1 MASCVPT
8 APVCLP
14 APTAT
19 EYRTAQG
26 ARTSNTVVSDQL
38 KVELEPRQTIE
49 VESPENRIYFYAADI
64 VYAYLFSVVFRLL
77 PQMHFGLSKN
87 GNVLRAIVIDWYM
100 SSIHSPEVG

>member
-26 ARTSNTVVSDQL
+26 APTSNTVVSDQL
-38 KVELEPRQTIE
+38 KVELESISTLQTLCMC
-49 VESPENRIYFYAADI
+49 I
-64 VYAYLFSVVFRLL
+64 VSVVFRLL
-77 PQMHFGLSKN
+77 PQMHFGLLKN
-87 GNVLRAIVIDWYM
+87 GNI
-100 SSIHSPEVG
+100 